1 MSVLSSVVTQFASET
16 GHLIYSTFFG
26 DVGLALL
33 SDAASLALR
42 PVAVLA
48 LKSQLTKGEVLS
60 FGLLGTSALFLLHKY
75 VRENL
80 SKDEVKTWERRAI
93 LASFADGVLQL
104 PGILFPH
111 CSLFR
116 AYPISFT
123 GFVPM
128 LVQIPLGIRLFFD
141 GEMIDR
147 KGRPWVRKLSTLRE
161 IIRDQCWRKRHLLL
175 SFALGARLTS
185 LNVGDTRASF
195 ILHRLGM
202 HLLFFSVAP
211 TYGWSYIEE
220 AASRMGSRLSHDG
233 KIAFSKMKSLVNQFG
248 ELPVTQRVVKFME
261 KRILPVWSVASS
273 LVMPCAM
280 TNLAVSCA
288 LWLCHN
294 SFQLTPEYLGRGLC
308 ILTTALT
315 TSMLVIHTGL
325 IADRCLTLRVI
336 DPLQYDRAR
345 TVLFYTTRI
354 LVFPITVVE
363 HFSRRFVQ
371 IGPSYVSFPVLIAGN
386 LYFYAGPSF
395 ATIRLQMA
403 ENVSHAIGL
412 AQQFPLS
419 RAPAASYLT
428 CAVVIAIQML
438 TIRHVALLLLTVQG
452 VSDPEVQ
459 ASVGAMQDPRQ
470 CGQCGFGPV
479 DYKLWVMEM
488 RSQFTPTTNP
498 FESSGSVTS
507 SKSKAQTMASQCFRN
522 CPRCGTA
529 VNDLY
534 YSWPKWDPQ
543 LITEEGQLALRQR
556 TWNEIVWRVRAA
568 SKLLVFPFAL
578 VRYLQAEKDIS
589 SFQGHLEPLVD
600 MIPAI
605 VRGQSLSMPAQ
616 LGFPVFCALAYVT
629 FWAVENMQV
638 RVAPVQKVD
647 VRVSKVAVQ
656 RSSTMLQRSSTMIQ
670 RSSTMAFDEVDS
682 PTRSYN
688 EKILDPFNSFN
699 SVGTTEGVSTH
710 SVLPCGHPYPVH
722 DEDVEHRHLRCPE
735 CYEPISFLGTISA
748 FFFA

>member
-1 MSVLSSVVTQFASET
+1 MSVLSSVVTQFASEM

-48 LKSQLTKGEVLS
+48 LKSQLTRSEVLS
-60 FGLLGTSALFLLHKY
+60 FGLLGTSALYLLHKY
-75 VRENL
+75 MRENL
-80 SKDEVKTWERRAI
+80 PKDEVNTWERRAI

-104 PGILFPH
+104 PGIVFPH

-128 LVQIPLGIRLFFD
+128 LVQIPLGIRVFFD

-147 KGRPWVRKLSTLRE
+147 KGRPWVRKLSTIRE

-175 SFALGARLTS
+175 SFAIGARLTS
-185 LNVGDTRASF
+185 LNVEDTRASF

-220 AASRMGSRLSHDG
+220 AASRMGSHVSHVV
-233 KIAFSKMKSLVNQFG
+233 KIAFSKMKSLVNHFG
-248 ELPVTQRVVKFME
+248 ELPATQYVVNFME
-261 KRILPVWSVASS
+261 RRVLPVWSVASS
-273 LVMPCAM
+273 LLMPCAM
-280 TNLAVSCA
+280 TNLSVSCA
-288 LWLCHN
+288 LWLSHN
-294 SFQLTPEYLGRGLC
+294 SFQWTPEYLGRGLC

-315 TSMLVIHTGL
+315 TSILLIHTVL
-325 IADRCLTLRVI
+325 IVDRCRTIRVI
-336 DPLQYDRAR
+336 DPLQYYRAR

-363 HFSRRFVQ
+363 HLWRQFVQ
-371 IGPSYVSFPVLIAGN
+371 FGTSYVSFPVLIALNACLG
-386 LYFYAGPSF
+386 FYAVPSF
-395 ATIRLQMA
+395 GTTRLQVV

-419 RAPAASYLT
+419 RAPAASYVT
-428 CAVVIAIQML
+428 CAVVVAIHML

-459 ASVGAMQDPRQ
+459 ATASAMQDPRQ

-479 DYKLWVMEM
+479 DYKLWVLEM
-488 RSQFTPTTNP
+488 RSQFTATQA
-498 FESSGSVTS
+498 FESSGSVAS
-507 SKSKAQTMASQCFRN
+507 SKSKAQSIASQCCRN
-522 CPRCGTA
+522 CPRCGTG

-534 YSWPKWDPQ
+534 YSWPKWDHK
-543 LITEEGQLALRQR
+543 LITEKGQLALRQR

-568 SKLLVFPFAL
+568 SKLLVVPFAL
-578 VRYLQAEKDIS
+578 VRYLQAENDIS
-589 SFQGHLEPLVD
+589 SFGGHLEPLVD

-605 VRGQSLSMPAQ
+605 VRGQSLSMPAKF
-616 LGFPVFCALAYVT
+616 GFPVYCALAYVT

-638 RVAPVQKVD
+638 RVAPVQKVEG
-647 VRVSKVAVQ
+647 RISRLAV
-656 RSSTMLQRSSTMIQ
+656 Q

-682 PTRSYN
+682 PTRLYH
-688 EKILDPFNSFN
+688 EKILDSFNSSN
-699 SVGTTEGVSTH
+699 SVGTTESVNTH
-710 SVLPCGHPYPVH
+710 SVLHCGHPYPVH

-735 CYEPISFLGTISA
+735 CYEPISFLGAISA